1 MQARQIL
8 EDLIAQG
15 QLEQAIETYL
25 SLSRQYGDEART
37 NQGLHES
44 GRFHALK
51 EKNITGTISQAD
63 YQLEWNLIN
72 RSVLTQASK
81 VPNTWKY
88 PFEPLATPPPATP
101 SATPAD
107 APPPAQKSFLE
118 RWGLIL
124 GLMASLTTIL
134 GITLKDLIFPP
145 KPEPQPVVIN
155 PQPTPSTTTSV
166 PVPTTTQEAKKEP
179 TTNPSAQPK
188 HNNTPNP
195 VTTQP
200 KTTPTTTKPSPT
212 TTAQQEPSITT
223 STSPVT
229 TNTPPSTTS
238 APPVNNNIKPRFRSF
253 SKLVI
258 IEDMERGH
266 DGNNRIMYRNVRT
279 NEVLCCYDEGENFSG
294 GKARV
299 SQNGQYF
306 YIDKKGNRVQ

>member
-1 MQARQIL
+1 MQARQVL

-25 SLSRQYGDEART
+25 SLSRQYGDEVRT

-44 GRFHALK
+44 GRYHALK

-81 VPNTWKY
+81 VPNTWKF
-88 PFEPLATPPPATP
+88 PFEPLATPPLSVP
-101 SATPAD
+101 STTTNT
-107 APPPAQKSFLE
+107 PPPAQKSFLE

-124 GLMASLTTIL
+124 GLVASLTTIL

-145 KPEPQPVVIN
+145 KPEPQPAEIN
-155 PQPTPSTTTSV
+155 SQPIPSTTNSV
-166 PVPTTTQEAKKEP
+166 PVPTTTQEVKKEP
-179 TTNPSAQPK
+179 ETNPTSQPK
-188 HNNTPNP
+188 RNETPKP
-195 VTTQP
+195 VATQP
-200 KTTPTTTKPSPT
+200 KTAPTTTKPSPT
-212 TTAQQEPSITT
+212 TTDQH

-229 TNTPPSTTS
+229 TNTPPNTTS
-238 APPVNNNIKPRFRSF
+238 APPVNNNTKPRFRSF

-258 IEDMERGH
+258 VEDMERGH

-279 NEVLCCYDEGENFSG
+279 NEVLCCYDDGENFSG